1 MYVVYLC
8 VSIYAF
14 DKECTNS
21 TSHDFSKKQNNK
33 TFNLSKKL
41 RFSKPWF
48 LFLSFVSLKRFNMS
62 RSRVCRAVKGSDSDL
77 FFFHYLD
84 NVRIQGVEMMHN
96 LQLPSF
102 LHIEIY
108 KYIFYIF

>member
-1 MYVVYLC
+1 
-8 VSIYAF
+8 
-14 DKECTNS
+14 
-21 TSHDFSKKQNNK
+21 
-33 TFNLSKKL
+33 
-41 RFSKPWF
+41 
-48 LFLSFVSLKRFNMS
+48 MS
-62 RSRVCRAVKGSDSDL
+62 RSRVWRAVKGSDSDL

-108 KYIFYIF
+108 KSIKA